1 MSQSHEDL
9 SLLEELVRRAC
20 RGGASAADAVLIRS
34 AGLSHR
40 QRLGKTENLEREEAF
55 DLGLRVL
62 DGKRQAIVSSTDLAK
77 GALDALLD
85 RALAMVKSVPED
97 PYCGL
102 ADPDQLAR
110 EIPDLDLFDPQEV
123 DPDTLKDLATACE
136 DAALAVAGVTNS
148 DGAEASWGRHGIA
161 LAASNGFARSYDTSS
176 HAVSA
181 SVLAGEGL
189 GMETDYDFSTAIHG
203 EDLEDAALVGRRAG
217 ERAVRR
223 LKARKPR
230 TAKLPIVFEPR
241 VAGSILGH
249 LAGAISGP
257 AVARGTSFLKDSLG
271 KELFDGTVS
280 IIDDPHRL
288 RGLRSKPFDAEGLA
302 NSRRAII
309 DKGVLTTWILSLAS
323 ARQLGL
329 ESTGHAS
336 RSPSS
341 PPGPAT
347 SNLYIEP
354 GAQSP
359 QELIADIAEGFM
371 VTDMMGMGV
380 NPVTGDY
387 SRGAAGFWI
396 EKGEITYPV
405 SEATIAGNLK
415 DMFRNLTPANDL
427 VFRYGTNAPTLRIE
441 GMTVAGA

>member
-1 MSQSHEDL
+1 MSQSLEDL
-9 SLLEELVRRAC
+9 SLLEDLIRRAC
-20 RGGASAADAVLIRS
+20 KGGPYAADAVLIRS

-40 QRLGKTENLEREEAF
+40 QRLGKTENLEREEAV

-62 DGKRQAIVSSTDLAK
+62 EGKRQAIVSSTDLTK
-77 GALDALLD
+77 PALDALVE

-110 EIPDLDLFDPQEV
+110 EIPDLDLHDPVEPS
-123 DPDTLKDLATACE
+123 PDSLRERATACE
-136 DAALAVAGVTNS
+136 EAALAIPGVTNS
-148 DGAEASWGRHGIA
+148 DGAEAGWGWHGIA
-161 LAASNGFARSYDTSS
+161 LAASNGFAQSYETSS

-189 GMETDYDFSTAIHG
+189 GMETDYDYSTAIHG
-203 EDLEDAALVGRRAG
+203 EDLEDAGTVGKRAG

-223 LKARKPR
+223 LEARKPR
-230 TAKLPIVFEPR
+230 TARLPIVYEPR
-241 VAGSILGH
+241 VAGSLLGH

-257 AVARGTSFLKDSLG
+257 AIARGTSFLKESLE
-271 KELFDGTVS
+271 KALFDAS
-280 IIDDPHRL
+280 ISVIDDPHRP

-302 NSRRAII
+302 NAHRAII
-309 DKGVLTTWILSLAS
+309 DKGILTTWVMSLSS

-341 PPGPAT
+341 PPAP
-347 SNLYIEP
+347 SVNNLYMEA
-354 GAQSP
+354 GSLSP
-359 QELIADIAEGFM
+359 AELIADIAEGFY

-427 VFRYGTNAPTLRIE
+427 EFRYGTNTPTLRVE